1 MQDRY
6 AALVKGPSALFP
18 RGFLWLIPACYA
30 GIAAVLVIKGKP
42 PLWFGGSELG
52 GLLLAAA
59 TLLLVL
65 ATMRNKAFVADNSG
79 IWLGLRADAIRRLG
93 RRRGE
98 IRQVPWPQIERLK
111 IVPRSYGAR
120 LDVALDPAAPV
131 ARHGVLRKTVATFL
145 LVIFPPSFVFRS
157 PGLLT
162 RRGRPPRYRIPLHAV
177 TADELALALAQL
189 APATVSIEMPRGR
202 VRPGSR
208 PQPSPRTP
216 SAPPLA
222 PRPALRPATAT
233 APAPD
238 EALRPAPRPVPAP
251 APPAPR
257 PLPVHAPRPA
267 PVPAVSAPRPVAA
280 AAQEQEAAHD
290 TMIA

>member
-1 MQDRY
+1 VQDRY

-18 RGFLWLIPACYA
+18 RGFLWLIPAWYA

-42 PLWFGGSELG
+42 PLWFGASELG
-52 GLLLAAA
+52 GLLLAAV

-65 ATMRNKAFVADNSG
+65 ATMRNKAFVADSSG

-111 IVPRSYGAR
+111 IVSRSYGAR
-120 LDVALDPAAPV
+120 LDVVLDPAAPV

-145 LVIFPPSFVFRS
+145 LVVFPPSYVFRS

-162 RRGRPPRYRIPLHAV
+162 RRGRPLRYRIPLYEV

-189 APATVSIEMPRGR
+189 APVTVSIEMPRGR

-216 SAPPLA
+216 SAP
-222 PRPALRPATAT
+222 
-233 APAPD
+233 
-238 EALRPAPRPVPAP
+238 RPAPRPVPVP
-251 APPAPR
+251 PRPAPR
-257 PLPVHAPRPA
+257 PLPVPA
-267 PVPAVSAPRPVAA
+267 PVPAVSAPLSVPA
-280 AAQEQEAAHD
+280 AAQEQEAGHD

>member
-1 MQDRY
+1 MQDHY

-18 RGFLWLIPACYA
+18 RGFLWLIPAWYA

-59 TLLLVL
+59 TLFLVL
-65 ATMRNKAFVADNSG
+65 ATLRNKAFVADSSG

-120 LDVALDPAAPV
+120 LDIVLDPAARV

-145 LVIFPPSFVFRS
+145 LVVFPPSYVVRS
-157 PGLLT
+157 PGLLI
-162 RRGRPPRYRIPLHAV
+162 RRGRPPRYRIPLLEV
-177 TADELALALAQL
+177 TADELAMALAQL
-189 APATVSIEMPRGR
+189 APASVSIEMPRGR

-216 SAPPLA
+216 SAP
-222 PRPALRPATAT
+222 
-233 APAPD
+233 
-238 EALRPAPRPVPAP
+238 RPAPRPVSVPASRPAP
-251 APPAPR
+251 RPAPR
-257 PLPVHAPRPA
+257 PLPVPAPRPA
-267 PVPAVSAPRPVAA
+267 PVPAVPASLSVPA